1 MLETRERCVSRFTLG
16 RQRVTLACGIVAGLA
31 ISSTASAAGTFGLG
45 PNPDDDPAFV
55 SSHDVEPGSNSYFVE
70 PDFDFH
76 FDNDAGGWHKY
87 FNAPVDGFQPGK
99 IYTIHETFTFV
110 PPPDGSLT
118 TITDWHEIIEPGPD
132 GNIWDIWMGGTISID
147 PMGQEPVPGLDVQIG
162 PTGTDIWFFFDPI
175 EVPSTGVTFH
185 VWKDFE
191 FQGDVP
197 MDFPMVVTQY
207 PTPTP
212 GAAGLL
218 AIAGVAATRRR
229 R

>member
-1 MLETRERCVSRFTLG
+1 MFISRTQARFV
-16 RQRVTLACGIVAGLA
+16 RDAAGLVALVA
-31 ISSTASAAGTFGLG
+31 ISTSASAGSTFGLG
-45 PNPDDDPAFV
+45 PNPDRDPSFT
-55 SSHDVEPGSNSYFVE
+55 SMHDVTPGTNQYMVD
-70 PDFDFH
+70 PDVDFY
-76 FDNDAGGWHKY
+76 FDNAGGPWRKE
-87 FNAPVDGFQPGK
+87 FNAPPNGFTPGQ

-118 TITDWHEIIEPGPD
+118 TITDWHELIEPGPD
-132 GNIWDIWMGGTISID
+132 GNIWDIWRGGTISID
-147 PMGQEPVPGLDVQIG
+147 PTGQQPVPGLDVQIG
-162 PTGTDIWFFFDPI
+162 ATGTDIWFFFDPI
-175 EVPSTGVTFH
+175 EVPSSGITFH

-197 MDFPMVVTQY
+197 MELPMVVTQY

-212 GAAGLL
+212 GAASLL